1 MSFDLSFH
9 KLVLKDIKL
18 INDIF
23 KDYALYILYSVLI

>member
-9 KLVLKDIKL
+9 KLVLKDIKP